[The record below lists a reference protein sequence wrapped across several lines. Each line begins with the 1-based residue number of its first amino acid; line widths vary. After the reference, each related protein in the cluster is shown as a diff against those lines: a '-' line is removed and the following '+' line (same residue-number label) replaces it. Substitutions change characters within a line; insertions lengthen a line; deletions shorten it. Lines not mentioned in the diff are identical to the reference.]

1 MIHTISIITKRGST
15 LSIKA
20 CGNSGPALFLL
31 HGFPLDHRMW
41 LNQIEPLGERYR
53 VIVPELRGFG
63 HSTVDSDY
71 TLADLAEDVE
81 QVRQHLA
88 AREQIHLVGLSMGGY
103 VCFEYWHAY
112 SMNLKSLALAN
123 TKPSADDETAK
134 QGRLAMAAK
143 AIEQGTWSAV
153 SPMLDR
159 LIGADSRG
167 SAVESAMREMMESA
181 SPQAVAAAQRAMASR
196 RDFTSMLPS
205 IAIPTLVITGQH
217 DVIAPPEPTKSW
229 ASQIPNSRYVELP
242 GSGHMTTMES
252 PESFNQALIDFIR

>member
-1 MIHTISIITKRGST
+1 VIHTISIITKRGNT

-63 HSTVDSDY
+63 QSTVDSDY
-71 TLADLAEDVE
+71 SLADLAEDVE

-112 SMNLKSLALAN
+112 TMNLKSLVLAN

-134 QGRLAMAAK
+134 QGRFAMAAK
-143 AIEQGTWSAV
+143 ALEQGTWPAV
-153 SPMLDR
+153 APMMDR
-159 LIGADSRG
+159 LIGANCRG
-167 SAVESAMREMMESA
+167 SAVETTMREMMESA
-181 SPQAVAAAQRAMASR
+181 SPQAVAAAQRAMAER
-196 RDFTSMLPS
+196 RDFTPMLPS
-205 IAIPTLVITGQH
+205 IAIPTLIITGQH
-217 DVIAPPEPTKSW
+217 DVIAPPEPTQAW

-242 GSGHMTTMES
+242 DAGHMTTMES
-252 PESFNQALIDFIR
+252 PEQFNQALIDFIR